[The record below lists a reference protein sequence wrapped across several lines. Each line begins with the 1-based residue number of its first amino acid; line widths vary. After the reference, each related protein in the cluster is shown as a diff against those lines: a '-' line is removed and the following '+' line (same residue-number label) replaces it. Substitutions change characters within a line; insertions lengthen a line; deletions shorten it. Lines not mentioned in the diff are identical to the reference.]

1 VREGRRFAEALRALG
16 FRAEDPDDADVV
28 LAEELARALVRRAD
42 TRHEGWRNLRQALQ
56 HAGAE
61 PPWTQCQRQA
71 QHPTAERILR
81 DCAKPGHTPML
92 RVQHAAA
99 QELAKA
105 VAAHTDPDDVLPRLL
120 GDAPR
125 EPVSAADWERALVSA
140 VRARSLGGV
149 GTLIDDSLARIDN
162 A

>member
-1 VREGRRFAEALRALG
+1 
-16 FRAEDPDDADVV
+16 
-28 LAEELARALVRRAD
+28 
-42 TRHEGWRNLRQALQ
+42 
-56 HAGAE
+56 
-61 PPWTQCQRQA
+61 
-71 QHPTAERILR
+71 
-81 DCAKPGHTPML
+81 ML

-120 GDAPR
+120 DDAPR